1 MMFGMKQLVNNVH
14 IHEAF
19 LDFIQSRIKTNQ
31 VMLEQAVNIHD
42 VYRLQGQITAL
53 RRLLTIRDEI
63 NTLDKGGTDD
73 YLRRHL
79 S

>member
-1 MMFGMKQLVNNVH
+1 MMSGMKQLVNNVH

-19 LDFIQSRIKTNQ
+19 LDFVQSRIKTNQ

-53 RRLLTIRDEI
+53 RRLLTVRNEI
-63 NTLDKGGTDD
+63 NYADQSG
-73 YLRRHL
+73 
-79 S
+79 

>member
-1 MMFGMKQLVNNVH
+1 MMSGMKQLVNNVH

-19 LDFIQSRIKTNQ
+19 LDFVQSRIKTNQ

-63 NTLDKGGTDD
+63 NTLDK
-73 YLRRHL
+73 
-79 S
+79 